1 MGIFDAISNIA
12 EMAVDPIIALATGG
26 PSAAVATVA
35 RPPERT
41 QTFENSRRSQIMYQ
55 QDPGLSQGFSG
66 MTPSRASSGSSS
78 FFGSLGQT
86 IGGFGRDVGGFVQD
100 IAPAL
105 NLFGIGGQP
114 QRTNAGTAISVDVGR
129 PQETAQSGEILG
141 ANLGLAP
148 ALFQGARSF
157 LRTPGGQT
165 ALGFGAG
172 ALGAA
177 LSGGADGKPRITRR
191 MKSDVRRIYNMSM
204 GNPDITAQILNQ
216 MGTYPRITFD
226 AATVFFILTKR
237 FRNDGPVV
245 TKAAVRKTK
254 TTLRRM
260 KGVVDMYNSVCKPTA
275 TRRRAAPSRAKA
287 VQLISNK

>member
-1 MGIFDAISNIA
+1 MGFFDAIGTV
-12 EMAVDPIIALATGG
+12 VDRVVPTAIGFATGG
-26 PSAAVATVA
+26 PAGAVSAAAGV
-35 RPPERT
+35 ERAKRA
-41 QTFENSRRSQIMYQ
+41 QKNIERAEFMYQ

-66 MTPSRASSGSSS
+66 YQPSTASAGSGS
-78 FFGSLGQT
+78 FFGNLGQS
-86 IGGFGRDVGGFVQD
+86 IGSFGRDVGGFVAD

-141 ANLGLAP
+141 ANLGMAP
-148 ALFQGARSF
+148 ALFQGARQF

-172 ALGAA
+172 AVGQA
-177 LSGGADGKPRITRR
+177 LMGGGDGKVRITRK
-191 MKSDVRRIYNMSM
+191 MKSDVRRIYMMAGMDPNA
-204 GNPDITAQILNQ
+204 TAAILNNL
-216 MGTYPRITFD
+216 GTYPRMNFD
-226 AATVFFILTKR
+226 ASLVFFILTKR

-260 KGVVDMYNSVCKPTA
+260 KGVVDMYNSVCKPT
-275 TRRRAAPSRAKA
+275 TRRAPARRAAPKA
-287 VQLISNK
+287 VQLIKN

>member
-1 MGIFDAISNIA
+1 MFGSIGSILERAVPTAIGF
-12 EMAVDPIIALATGG
+12 ATGG
-26 PSAAVATVA
+26 PIGAATAAVGVEQAKKREKVEGA
-35 RPPERT
+35 R
-41 QTFENSRRSQIMYQ
+41 QVMYQ
-55 QDPGLSQGFSG
+55 NDPGLSQGFIGSAPSTASAGSG
-66 MTPSRASSGSSS
+66 S
-78 FFGSLGQT
+78 FFGNIGQT

-105 NLFGIGGQP
+105 NLFGIGTQP
-114 QRTNAGTAISVDVGR
+114 QRTNAGTAVTVDVGR

-148 ALFQGARSF
+148 ALFQAGRNF

-165 ALGFGAG
+165 ALGFGGA

-177 LSGGADGKPRITRR
+177 FAGDGQSAPRITRK
-191 MKSDVRRIYNMSM
+191 MKSDVRRIYMMAGMDPN
-204 GNPDITAQILNQ
+204 ITAQILNN
-216 MGTYPRITFD
+216 MGTYPRMNFN
-226 AATVFFILTKR
+226 ASLVFFILTKR

-260 KGVVDMYNSVCKPTA
+260 KGVVDMYNSVCKPT
-275 TRRRAAPSRAKA
+275 TRRAPARRAAPKA
-287 VQLISNK
+287 VQLIKN

>member
-1 MGIFDAISNIA
+1 MGFLDSLSSVLTRVVPTAIGF
-12 EMAVDPIIALATGG
+12 ATGG
-26 PSAAVATVA
+26 PLGAATSLAGVEQAKKNEKIM
-35 RPPERT
+35 ERAE
-41 QTFENSRRSQIMYQ
+41 FMYQ
-55 QDPGLSQGFSG
+55 QDPGLSRGITGIGPSTSSAGSG
-66 MTPSRASSGSSS
+66 S
-78 FFGSLGQT
+78 FFGNLGST

-165 ALGFGAG
+165 ALGFGGA

-177 LSGGADGKPRITRR
+177 FAGDGSAAPRITRK
-191 MKSDVRRIYNMSM
+191 MKSDVRRIYMMSGM
-204 GNPDITAQILNQ
+204 DPDATASILNNL
-216 MGTYPRITFD
+216 GTYPRINFN
-226 AATVFFILTKR
+226 ASLVFFILTKR

-260 KGVVDMYNSVCKPTA
+260 KGVVDMYNSVCKPT
-275 TRRRAAPSRAKA
+275 TRRTPARRAAPKA
-287 VQLISNK
+287 VQLIKN